1 MEKFKKTKIIS
12 LTLMVALVSSTL
24 AVPTNA
30 ETAAQVAKKAIKCFA
45 NGYDFGYKQFRALT
59 DYDRTFR
66 LANLLR
72 FAKEN
77 KKSAL
82 TAEEWDGMAKGDI
95 AAKYNMGADDPVIFS
110 HSLARSSAV

>member
-1 MEKFKKTKIIS
+1 MKKFKKTKIIS

-45 NGYDFGYKQFRALT
+45 NGYDFGYKQFRAL
-59 DYDRTFR
+59 DNYDRSFR

-72 FAKEN
+72 FAREN

-95 AAKYNMGADDPVIFS
+95 AAKYNMGAKEIITFS
-110 HSLARSSAV
+110 HSLAKSAS